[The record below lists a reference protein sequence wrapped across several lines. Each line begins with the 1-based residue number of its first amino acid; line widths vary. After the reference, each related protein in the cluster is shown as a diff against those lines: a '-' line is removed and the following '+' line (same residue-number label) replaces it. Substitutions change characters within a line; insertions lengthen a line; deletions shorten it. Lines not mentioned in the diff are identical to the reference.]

1 VVGES
6 YIVEVLKDGQPAAPG
21 EMGEVV
27 VTDLNNLC
35 MPFIRYRI
43 GDLAVAV
50 DPDRPCACGRGL
62 PRLGRIEGRVQSMIL
77 GADGHVV
84 PGSLFPHLFKD
95 YDFVIRQ
102 FQVLQD
108 EPGAVRLKVV
118 KAPRFD
124 ERVFEEAL
132 GILRRYLGEG
142 TRIDVEFVDHIPMV
156 RTGKRQVSVSKV
168 KIDFQELRRSSGS

>member
-1 VVGES
+1 M
-6 YIVEVLKDGQPAAPG
+6 DPAA
-21 EMGEVV
+21 
-27 VTDLNNLC
+27 
-35 MPFIRYRI
+35 R
-43 GDLAVAV
+43 
-50 DPDRPCACGRGL
+50 CACGRGL

-102 FQVLQD
+102 FQVVQE
-108 EPGAVRLKVV
+108 EPGSVRLKVV
-118 KAPRFD
+118 KAARFD

-132 GILRRYLGEG
+132 GILRRYLGAG
-142 TRIDVEFVDHIPMV
+142 TRIDVEFVEVIPMV

-168 KIDFQELRRSSGS
+168 KIDFQELERRSSGR